1 MRLVFIDDSQ
11 QTDPPRRDLGPLVA
25 LGGVVV
31 QDDQLSAY
39 TAALSSIR
47 TDLAIPSDEEI
58 KWKPHRGSYLAS
70 AGKEVITDLRIRMLQ
85 AAIDLGIRSIVVMV
99 DHGAAYKSWT
109 AVEVGKELLRWL
121 FERVTILLT
130 KADDIGVMIADK
142 PGGGSADEARW
153 LADALRLTDD
163 GTEYVEPGRIVLP
176 VLTAHSHHVP
186 HLQLADLVTAASAAA
201 VAGRSAGL
209 ELKDLLRQL
218 AHRNQYDYAWG
229 AGIVLFPSE
238 MVNLA
243 YRAFGETVAY
253 KISVNGGFGLP
264 DRRYPY
270 YDDDGLGQQS
280 ERVDV

>member
-31 QDDQLSAY
+31 QDDQVSAY
-39 TAALSSIR
+39 AAALSSIR
-47 TDLAIPSDEEI
+47 TDLAIPSDDEV
-58 KWKPHRGSYLAS
+58 KWKPPKGSYLAS
-70 AGKEVITDLRIRMLQ
+70 AGKEVVTNLRTRMLQ
-85 AAIDLGIRSIVVMV
+85 AAIDLGIRSIVVIV
-99 DHGAAYKSWT
+99 DHGAAYRSRT

-121 FERVTILLT
+121 FERVTILLA

-142 PGGGSADEARW
+142 PGGGSAEEGRW
-153 LADALRLTDD
+153 LADALRLTND

-176 VLTAHSHHVP
+176 ILTAHSHHVP

-201 VAGRSAGL
+201 VAGRPAGL

-218 AHRNQYDYAWG
+218 AHRNEYNHAWG
-229 AGIVLFPSE
+229 AGIVFFPIE
-238 MVNLA
+238 MVNLCFW
-243 YRAFGETVAY
+243 AFGETVAY
-253 KISVNGGFGLP
+253 KISVNGGFNLP
-264 DRRYPY
+264 DRRFPY
-270 YDDDGLGQQS
+270 YADDGLGQRS